1 MLSRENVQSTDDE
14 SKLKAMDVTTDARQ
28 TRSSMQWTSN
38 QVNLKA
44 EGLRALNAKAT
55 RRLIIVRKK
64 RGDQVTSDT
73 MQVMKLKTINAF
85 LIGTILL

>member
-14 SKLKAMDVTTDARQ
+14 SKLKTMNATTDACQ

-64 RGDQVTSDT
+64 KGDQVTSDT
-73 MQVMKLKTINAF
+73 MQVMKLRTINAF